1 MAKKTYSREDLFG
14 DIHHYDEKGRKT
26 GVSRRGVLGGYT
38 DYDAKGKVT
47 GRTEEDLLGGGLTHY
62 DKKGRV
68 TGRSR
73 EQLFGDYAEYD
84 AKGAPTG
91 TRRRSVLDAD
101 PRRLETTGSVYRRSI
116 DPPPFLDDSPAQ
128 SETNAPADPLRRP
141 EPSDAPGGSGERKGG
156 SVFAYILASAAVMFF
171 VLFLAAHC

>member
-1 MAKKTYSREDLFG
+1 
-14 DIHHYDEKGRKT
+14 
-26 GVSRRGVLGGYT
+26 VSRRGILGGYT

-62 DKKGRV
+62 DTKGRV

-84 AKGAPTG
+84 ANGRPAG

-101 PRRLETTGSVYRRSI
+101 PRRLETTDSVYRRSF
-116 DPPPFLDDSPAQ
+116 DPPRLFDDPPAQ
-128 SETNAPADPLRRP
+128 SEESAPAADRSPTYAP
-141 EPSDAPGGSGERKGG
+141 PPAKPSDAPKAGAAHTGGAGIALTLTGG
-156 SVFAYILASAAVMFF
+156 LILF
-171 VLFLAAHC
+171 VLLLATHC

>member
-14 DIHHYDEKGRKT
+14 DIHHYDEKGRET

-101 PRRLETTGSVYRRSI
+101 ARRLETTGSVYRRSI
-116 DPPPFLDDSPAQ
+116 DPPPFLDEAPAQ
-128 SETNAPADPLRRP
+128 SETKAGTQPRP
-141 EPSDAPGGSGERKGG
+141 TPSDAPGGSGEQKGG
-156 SVFAYILASAAVMFF
+156 SVFAYILASAAVMLF
-171 VLFLAAHC
+171 VLFLASHC